1 MEGIRINYW
10 PGKGGRF
17 ASGSSEFQ
25 RVLEFKNCFGFYY
38 FVKERHSSQQVNYLI
53 LKTIHPVIRKT
64 VSILLLH
71 LLKA

>member
-10 PGKGGRF
+10 MGKGGRF

-25 RVLEFKNCFGFYY
+25 RVLEFKNCFEFYY
-38 FVKERHSSQQVNYLI
+38 FVKERCSSQQVNYLI